1 MFVRNGREWAMTAAA
16 ERLGFRVSLS
26 VKHHLE
32 EAARML
38 GVSLTE
44 FVLGAAQD
52 RADEVLEAETVV
64 PPEYFARLIDAL
76 SVPPVANEPLRR
88 AAERAPSI
96 VEPME

>member
-1 MFVRNGREWAMTAAA
+1 MTAAA
-16 ERLGFRVSLS
+16 ERLGFRVTVK

-44 FVLGAAQD
+44 FVLSAAQD
-52 RADEVLEAETVV
+52 RADEVLEATTVV
-64 PPEYFARLIDAL
+64 PREYFARLIDAL
-76 SVPPVANEPLRR
+76 SAPSVANEPLQR

-96 VEPME
+96 VERMA